1 MNSGEGP
8 FVHTL
13 TKASKEVLDERIK
26 NALNSIG
33 LDITLEK
40 MTKEKED
47 LENLLAKK
55 DLSQEE
61 RNHAEDQLKKLK
73 EEIAA
78 KKKKVKELETEE
90 REKQALEASKE
101 KSGGK
106 ATENVKSTG
115 GCFSGSSTYV
125 DRWGSRKQMHSLQIG
140 EKVQVVSN
148 GSIYLEPVISF
159 IHREQE
165 KLQEFL
171 SITTTDNSNLK
182 ITEDHLLFVEKN
194 GLPQAIPARG
204 VKIGDTVSVKQNE
217 LMGTGTVKDISI
229 VYEKG
234 VYAPVTSS
242 GTILIND
249 VLTSCYFDVLSHE
262 WSHRAMG
269 VVRAVY
275 HVSPWMLQWISS
287 VGEKDGFPGWGRL
300 AHKMLT
306 FMD

>member
-1 MNSGEGP
+1 MNSGKSP
-8 FVHTL
+8 FVHVL
-13 TKASKEVLDERIK
+13 TTASKEVLDEHIK
-26 NALNSIG
+26 KALNSNG
-33 LDITLEK
+33 LDVKLEK
-40 MTKEKED
+40 ITKEKEG
-47 LENLLAKK
+47 LENLLKEEN
-55 DLSQEE
+55 LSQKE
-61 RNHAEDQLKKLK
+61 RNNAEDLLKTLK
-73 EEIAA
+73 DDIVAE
-78 KKKKVKELETEE
+78 KKKVREVEAKE
-90 REKQALEASKE
+90 REKQAQEAAKGNSVGNAKE
-101 KSGGK
+101 K
-106 ATENVKSTG
+106 VKSNG
-115 GCFSGSSTYV
+115 GCFPGSSTFV
-125 DRWGSRKQMHSLQIG
+125 DRWGWRKEMHSLQIG

-171 SITTTDNSNLK
+171 SITTTNNRNLK

-204 VKIGDTVSVKQNE
+204 VKIGDKVYVKQNE
-217 LMGTGTVKDISI
+217 LIGTGTDKDISI

-249 VLTSCYFDVLSHE
+249 VHTSCYFDVLSHE

-269 VVRAVY
+269 FVRAVY